1 MTAKS
6 HLKGLIVDNKDG
18 KNNEKHKQTDGVTSK
33 SAPADKSATKTAE
46 TDKSATKTA
55 EVVESKPSIQK
66 EKPPEKKAEQPAKKA
81 SPPKPEAST
90 KKAEPPSPTKKT
102 SSGSSPFV
110 KILLVLCFLL
120 LLAAVGMLGWK
131 LYQIEQSQ
139 PVVQPNPV
147 SLSDIQHLEQLV
159 NEERIERQQ
168 QQAVLSQGVDDV
180 QLTLN
185 SHARRLR
192 DLSTTSRTDW
202 LLAEAEYL
210 IRLANQRLITER
222 NTKNATSLLVSA
234 DSILRDLDEVDLL
247 PVRSA
252 LAKSITALRTVP
264 MVDREGLYLQL
275 DALSEQLVKLPLIA
289 PELDEPTMVLSEAD
303 SADEPVSSVPVN
315 WKERLSQGFNSA
327 LESASGLIRVN
338 RRDVPVSPLPSAEEE
353 QYIRHNLVTLLEQAQ
368 MALLREEPVIYE
380 TSLSKART
388 WLNDYFELND
398 VAEQLVEQ
406 IRLLEKK
413 EVVQQLPDISEGL
426 EVLRDYIDGWHK
438 RHVVEAPSASET
450 GDDTTGAQP

>member
-6 HLKGLIVDNKDG
+6 HLKGLTVDNNDG
-18 KNNEKHKQTDGVTSK
+18 KNNEPKKQAEDVTSK
-33 SAPADKSATKTAE
+33 SAPDKKGVTKTA
-46 TDKSATKTA
+46 A
-55 EVVESKPSIQK
+55 VVESKPSTQK
-66 EKPPEKKAEQPAKKA
+66 EKPPEKTVEQPATKKA
-81 SPPKPEAST
+81 SAPKSAAPAKKTESTLPE
-90 KKAEPPSPTKKT
+90 KKA
-102 SSGSSPFV
+102 SSGSSTLIKV
-110 KILLVLCFLL
+110 LLTLCFLL
-120 LLAAVGMLGWK
+120 LLAAVGMLGWR
-131 LYQIEQSQ
+131 LYQVEQSQ
-139 PVVQPNPV
+139 PVAQPNPV

-168 QQAVLSQGVDDV
+168 QQAVFNQGIDEF

-222 NTKNATSLLVSA
+222 NTKNAISLLVSA
-234 DSILRDLDEVDLL
+234 DAILRDLDEVDLL
-247 PVRSA
+247 PVRGA
-252 LAKSITALRTVP
+252 LAKSITSLRTVP
-264 MVDREGLYLQL
+264 LVDREGLYLQL

-289 PELDEPTMVLSEAD
+289 PELDEPTLVLSEVDATEN
-303 SADEPVSSVPVN
+303 AASSELVT
-315 WKERLSQGFNSA
+315 WKERLSKGFHSA

-353 QYIRHNLVTLLEQAQ
+353 QYLRHNLVTLLEQAQ
-368 MALLREEPVIYE
+368 MALLREEQVIYE
-380 TSLSKART
+380 ASLSKARM

-398 VAEQLVEQ
+398 AAVQLVEQ
-406 IRLLEKK
+406 IKLLEEQ

-438 RHVVEAPSASET
+438 RHVVQEPSSSEVT
-450 GDDTTGAQP
+450 PETTAETTGAQQ